1 MNYKIKVFLFYW
13 NFYIFMGVLK
23 YVILYEEILFKC
35 FNNDKFIV
43 IEWKVGWLGLIVDE
57 WLVIS
62 YCLVE

>member
-1 MNYKIKVFLFYW
+1 
-13 NFYIFMGVLK
+13 MGVLK

-57 WLVIS
+57 WLVVS
-62 YCLVE
+62 CCLVE